1 MNASYLYIMS
11 KFLELF
17 DEFTSHVYKI
27 WVLKKGYEPHE
38 CVLVY
43 DPSTRQAYIQ
53 INIWEVDFKLME
65 VSTLHYNELFV
76 ALMEFLKSKTFLRYK
91 KDSEKFLKKT
101 DDMLLSE
108 YLNEN
113 VQETY
118 KGPELEVFVMQLDI
132 SPRDY

>member
-1 MNASYLYIMS
+1 MS

-17 DEFTSHVYKI
+17 DEFANHVYKV
-27 WVLKKGYEPHE
+27 WVLKKGYKPHE

-43 DPSTRQAYIQ
+43 DPITTQAYIQ
-53 INIWEVDFKLME
+53 VNIWEYDFNLME
-65 VSTLHYNELFV
+65 VSTLHYNELFL

-108 YLNEN
+108 YLNEHI
-113 VQETY
+113 QETY
-118 KGPELEVFVMQLDI
+118 KGPELEVFIMQLDI
-132 SPRDY
+132 SPRES